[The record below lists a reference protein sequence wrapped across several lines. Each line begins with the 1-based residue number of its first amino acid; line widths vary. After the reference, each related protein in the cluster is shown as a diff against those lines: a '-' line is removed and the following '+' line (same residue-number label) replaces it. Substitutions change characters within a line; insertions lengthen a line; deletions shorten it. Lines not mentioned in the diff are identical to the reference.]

1 MNVEHIASDN
11 EADNASVRVR
21 RGAMTV
27 DSAECSVA
35 RAKYEAAEF
44 NLARLLSVCLFT
56 PSLWGFS

>member
-1 MNVEHIASDN
+1 MNVKHIVSDN

-21 RGAMTV
+21 RND